1 MSSQPILTDEYL
13 LLWGGSTVTGQFAI
27 QIASRCGLK
36 VIAVTSGKTR
46 ALAEELGAQVVV
58 RDGKSEQEIVDAVRA
73 IAGDNVTRAIDLVGT
88 KTAKWCLEALSR
100 EKECLF
106 APLAMIDAKT
116 VVPQNVR
123 VETVEMKR
131 FVLDEEARGYAVELN
146 RLVGCGEVRMPDVVV
161 LEGGL
166 DAVVVG
172 LERLKGGDMAGRKMV
187 VQW

>member
-1 MSSQPILTDEYL
+1 MSSEPTHADEYL

-36 VIAVTSGKTR
+36 VIAVTSAKTR
-46 ALAEELGAQVVV
+46 ALAEELGAKVVV
-58 RDGKSEQEIVDAVRA
+58 RDGKTEEQIVAEVRGTT
-73 IAGDNVTRAIDLVGT
+73 GDNVTRAIDLVGT

-100 EKECLF
+100 EKSCLF
-106 APLAMIDAKT
+106 APLAMIDSKT
-116 VVPQNVR
+116 VVPANIK

-146 RLVGCGEVRMPDVVV
+146 RLVESGEVRLPDVVV

-166 DAVVVG
+166 DAVVEG